1 MSKPNSG
8 HINEKESETVSASA
22 SGQPLAKKG
31 GFFSRNKHKDKASK
45 DEKAN
50 VDVAVAQIIT
60 NPAPQDVP
68 PASFTDLFRYAR
80 SIIF

>member
-1 MSKPNSG
+1 MPKPNSG
-8 HINEKESETVSASA
+8 HVNEKESETVSLSA

-31 GFFSRNKHKDKASK
+31 GFFSRNKYKDEALK

-50 VDVAVAQIIT
+50 VDVTQISDT

-68 PASFTDLFRYAR
+68 PASFIQLFRYAR
-80 SIIF
+80 SIVF